1 MINYKRRKG
10 VKMASKC
17 PNCGRQLKWYNIKAD
32 CPDCGISIP
41 NFNWEERLEQ
51 DNILAEAKFAKLYN
65 TLNKLGYA
73 IYGTKLRIARILMS
87 FIPIIGI
94 ILPWATVKGDG
105 AELNFDLLGIFTDGT
120 NTIKFFGPLFK
131 NLGGIIDSMS
141 AEGFSGPV
149 SFTVIGLVC
158 VLLSIVVLVIAFF
171 LIFLTFRRPKT
182 NLIWVF
188 DVIGIILMG
197 AGAGLFSSINDK
209 IGAAAFTVADLTFEN
224 ATASVGWGIFV
235 FLALAF
241 VAFTGNLLVSR
252 ADIKTDE
259 QLEKERLE
267 RVRIKEEK
275 EEKER
280 IRKEAAR
287 KEAEKKAEE
296 EQAEKVRKAREALEK
311 DSRK

>member
-1 MINYKRRKG
+1 
-10 VKMASKC
+10 MAAQC

-51 DNILAEAKFAKLYN
+51 DNLLAEAKFAKFYN

-73 IYGTKLRIARILMS
+73 VYGTKLRIARILMS
-87 FIPIIGI
+87 FIPIVGI
-94 ILPWATVKGDG
+94 ILPWLTVKGDEV
-105 AELNFDLLGIFTDGT
+105 ELNFDMLGIFTDGT

-131 NLGGIIDSMS
+131 NIGGIIETMS
-141 AEGFSGPV
+141 AESFGGPV
-149 SFTVIGLVC
+149 SFTVIGLLC

-171 LIFLTFRRPKT
+171 LIFITFKKPKSAV
-182 NLIWVF
+182 IWIF
-188 DVIGIILMG
+188 DFIGILLMG
-197 AGAGLFSSINDK
+197 TGAFLFASVNSK
-209 IGAAAFTVADLTFEN
+209 IGADPFTIAELNFAN
-224 ATASVGWGIFV
+224 AEASVGWGIFV
-235 FLALAF
+235 FLALALI
-241 VAFTGNLLVSR
+241 AFTGNFLVSR

-259 QLEKERLE
+259 QLEAERLE

-280 IRKEAAR
+280 LRKEAAR
-287 KEAEKKAEE
+287 AEALEREKE

-311 DSRK
+311 SSKK

>member
-1 MINYKRRKG
+1 
-10 VKMASKC
+10 MASKC

-41 NFNWEERLEQ
+41 NYNWEERLEQ

-65 TLNKLGYA
+65 TLNKLGYSVF
-73 IYGTKLRIARILMS
+73 GTKLRIARIVMS

-94 ILPWATVKGDG
+94 ILPWATVTGDN
-105 AELNFDLLGIFTDGT
+105 AALNFDLLGIFTKGT

-149 SFTVIGLVC
+149 SFTIIGLLC

-171 LIFLTFRRPKT
+171 LILITFKKPKT
-182 NLIWVF
+182 NVIWIF
-188 DVIGIILMG
+188 DVIGIALMG
-197 AGAGLFSSINDK
+197 TGAGLFAGINGK
-209 IGAAAFTVADLTFEN
+209 ISAEAFTIADLTFEN
-224 ATASVGWGIFV
+224 AKASVGWGIFI

-241 VAFTGNLLVSR
+241 VAFMGNLLVSR
-252 ADIKTDE
+252 ADIKSDE
-259 QLEKERLE
+259 QLENERLE
-267 RVRIKEEK
+267 RVRLKEEK

-280 IRKEAAR
+280 QRKEAAR
-287 KEAEKKAEE
+287 KEAEKKAEL

-311 DSRK
+311 SNSK